1 VLKHFV
7 KVREE
12 KFGAVIFDTKKE
24 KVYVTNEIGKEI
36 LNLIKNGK
44 TAEEIAQYLSHS
56 YDEDPDI
63 IKRDVLNFLEDLRKS
78 NLM

>member
-1 VLKHFV
+1 MLKHFV

-36 LNLIKNGK
+36 LNLVKNGK
-44 TAEEIAQYLSHS
+44 TAEEIAQHLSHS
-56 YDEDPDI
+56 YDEDPTI

>member
-1 VLKHFV
+1 MLKHFV

-44 TAEEIAQYLSHS
+44 TAEEIAQHLSHS
-56 YDEDPDI
+56 YNEDPAI